1 MLHKEILSKAESIFG
16 SKSKALSWMKSPSL
30 ALGGKSPSELLKKKE
45 HKLVIDELNRIEHGI
60 YS

>member
-1 MLHKEILSKAESIFG
+1 MLYKEILSKAESVFK

-30 ALGGKSPSELLKKKE
+30 ALGGKSPNELIELGE
-45 HKLVIDELNRIEHGI
+45 YQLVIDELNRIEHGI

>member
-1 MLHKEILSKAESIFG
+1 MLYKEILSKAESVFE

-30 ALGGKSPSELLKKKE
+30 ALGGKSPNELIELGE
-45 HKLVIDELNRIEHGI
+45 YKLVIDELNRIEHGI

>member
-16 SKSKALSWMKSPSL
+16 SKLKALSWMKSPSL
-30 ALGGKSPSELLKKKE
+30 ALGGKSPNELI
-45 HKLVIDELNRIEHGI
+45 KLGKYQLIIDELNRIEHGI